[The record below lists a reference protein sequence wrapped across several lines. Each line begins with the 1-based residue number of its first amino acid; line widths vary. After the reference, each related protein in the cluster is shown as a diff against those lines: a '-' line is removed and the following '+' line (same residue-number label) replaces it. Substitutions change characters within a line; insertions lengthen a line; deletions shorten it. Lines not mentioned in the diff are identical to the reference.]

1 MKGFFKSKLF
11 KAMMIIV
18 AVIIVVSVLFTLLGG
33 FAAPQESAAGAVA
46 TPIQSFFAGIG
57 KKWEDFVSVYSQ
69 RDGLKAENET
79 LRNDIAALR
88 DKQVDYDERMR
99 ENAEYKLY
107 FGLKEENPDFKFAPL
122 ASIIS
127 RDEAD
132 PYKTF
137 TINRG
142 SIDGIGIQ
150 NPVVTPDGLVGYISE
165 VSLTYSKVTT
175 ILNPSLNFGGRV
187 SRTGD
192 IGTIS
197 GSAATAPQGLLRMG
211 NLKRESSV
219 AMGDIVISYGIAGV
233 FPKNLKVG
241 TVSGISQDESDV
253 SVHVEIK
260 PFADLD
266 NMTSVMVITGFDGK
280 GQTELS
286 PEN

>member
-1 MKGFFKSKLF
+1 
-11 KAMMIIV
+11 MMIIV
-18 AVIIVVSVLFTLLGG
+18 AVIAVFAVLFTLLGG

-46 TPIQSFFAGIG
+46 TPIQTFFAGIG
-57 KKWEDFVSVYSQ
+57 EKWKGFVGVYSE
-69 RDGLKAENET
+69 RDRLKDET
-79 LRNDIAALR
+79 EQLRSDIAELR
-88 DKQVDYDERMR
+88 DKQIDYDERMR
-99 ENAEYKLY
+99 ENAEYKQY

-127 RDEAD
+127 RDEGD

-142 SIDGIGIQ
+142 SIDGVGIQ

-175 ILNPSLNFGGRV
+175 ILNPSLHFGGRV

-197 GSAATAPQGLLRMG
+197 GNAASAPGGLLRMG

-219 AMGDIVISYGIAGV
+219 AVGDIIISYGMAGV
-233 FPKNLKVG
+233 FPKELKVG
-241 TVSGISQDESDV
+241 TVFGISQDGSDV

-260 PFADLD
+260 PFADLE
-266 NMTSVMVITGFDGK
+266 NMTSVMVITGFAGK

-286 PEN
+286 PGN